1 MAGRRKAPCCVLRP
15 DSPVPMPLLRFAL
28 CLLLLVPALSAQ
40 AGWLKAEQ
48 AIMGTRVAV
57 ELWAGDEARARGC
70 IDAVMAE
77 MRRVDALM
85 SPFRDDSEL
94 ARINREAAERP
105 VPVSTELFDLIER
118 ALELSRLTDG
128 AFDITFASVGYLYD
142 YRQHRRPDAATLAEH
157 LPAVDWHQVRLDR
170 HGRSV
175 RFGREGVRIDLG
187 GIAKGHA
194 VDRGIAILRDC
205 GIRSALVTAGGD
217 SRILGDHHG
226 RPWMMGIKDPRRSDG
241 IAVVLPLADTAIST
255 SGDYERFFIE
265 DGKRYHHILSP
276 KTGRPVEHT
285 RSVTV
290 LGPDATTTDGLS
302 TAFFVLGPQRAL
314 ALCEKLPGIDA
325 VIIDAKGT
333 LHYSS
338 GLMPPDQSSPPADGR

>member
-1 MAGRRKAPCCVLRP
+1 MTT
-15 DSPVPMPLLRFAL
+15 RFWLTIL
-28 CLLLLVPALSAQ
+28 CLVLPLWAQ
-40 AGWLKAEQ
+40 AGWLKDEQ

-57 ELWAGDEARARGC
+57 ELWADDESRARGC
-70 IDAVMAE
+70 IGQVMAE
-77 MRRVDALM
+77 MRRIDALM
-85 SPFRDDSEL
+85 SPFKADSEL

-105 VPVSTELFDLIER
+105 VPVSEELFGLIAR
-118 ALELSRLTDG
+118 ALKLSQTTGG

-142 YRQHRRPDAATLAEH
+142 YRRHVHPDERTLAEH
-157 LPAVDWHQVRLDR
+157 LPAVDYRQVRLDAAT
-170 HGRSV
+170 RSV
-175 RFGREGVRIDLG
+175 RFGRAGVRIDLG

-194 VDRGIAILRDC
+194 VDRGIAILRRC

-226 RPWMMGIKDPRRSDG
+226 RSWMMGVKDPRKPDG
-241 IAVVLPLADTAIST
+241 IAVVLPLSDTAIST

-276 KTGRPVEHT
+276 KTGRPITHT
-285 RSVTV
+285 MSVTV

-302 TAFFVLGPQRAL
+302 TAFFVLGPEKAL
-314 ALCEKLPGIDA
+314 ALCDRLPGIDA
-325 VIIDAKGT
+325 VIIDARGT

-338 GLMPPDQSSPPADGR
+338 GLMPPERPDGP